1 MKAAWYTQ
9 FGPADE
15 VLLMGELP
23 DPVPG
28 PGEVRVKLAASGINP
43 SDVKSRAGSSRPL
56 AGSLVV
62 PHSDGAGTIDQV
74 GPGVDAALVGTR
86 VWTYNAAY
94 RRPFGTAAEYVVLPR
109 ALAAP
114 LPEGLDFLQGASL
127 GVPAMTAH
135 RCLFG
140 QGAPGG
146 QDARD
151 AIAGKAVLVSGGG
164 GAVGNIAIQ
173 LAAWAGARVFATAG
187 SAESIAHAQ
196 AAGAEAVVNYKD
208 RGAAERIQELS
219 GGVDLVVEV
228 DLAANALASPKYLRP
243 GATVASYASVTDR
256 EPRIPFY
263 QWTAKNIRLHCVLVY
278 ESTPAEFAQA
288 ITDIYAWGD
297 SPFARVAIAAALPL
311 DKIAQAHRLVEKS
324 DKQGQV
330 VLTL

>member
-9 FGPADE
+9 FGPAEE
-15 VLLMGELP
+15 VLSMGELP

-56 AGSLVV
+56 AGPLVV

-94 RRPFGTAAEYVVLPR
+94 RRAFGTAAEYVVLPR

-114 LPEGLDFLQGASL
+114 LPDALDFAQGACL

-140 QGAPGG
+140 QGAQGS
-146 QDARD
+146 
-151 AIAGKAVLVSGGG
+151 IAGKTVLVSGGG

-187 SAESIAHAQ
+187 SAESMAHAQ
-196 AAGAEAVVNYKD
+196 AAGAEAVVHYKE
-208 RGAAERIQELS
+208 RGAAEKIGALT

-228 DLAANALASPKYLRP
+228 DLAANALASPPYLRP

-256 EPRIPFY
+256 EPRIPFS

-288 ITDIYAWGD
+288 ITDIYAWGG

-311 DKIAQAHRLVEKS
+311 DKIVQAHRLVEKGG
-324 DKQGQV
+324 KQGQV